1 MAILII
7 LLIFLTLLTFVFNSN
22 ANIFDNAFINFF
34 IAVNVNKLIK
44 IFLYRFLLGR
54 LKNQRRRLLNRCYFF
69 LALWI
74 FHFDM
79 QFLLTILP
87 VRYGWYFKSFCI
99 CRQFFFFF
107 FCILFSFIS
116 NMYVL
121 LLKFTYLMLIFLRI
135 NCCFLGRYFIVYGM
149 FFMFFYLQKFTQ
161 VSKSNNFFL

>member
-34 IAVNVNKLIK
+34 VAVNVNKLIK

-99 CRQFFFFF
+99 YRQFFFFF
-107 FCILFSFIS
+107 FFLHFVFFHFKYVCFIAEIYLL
-116 NMYVL
+116 NAYFFTYKL
-121 LLKFTYLMLIFLRI
+121 LLFGQVFYSLWHVFHVFLP
-135 NCCFLGRYFIVYGM
+135 
-149 FFMFFYLQKFTQ
+149 
-161 VSKSNNFFL
+161 SKIYTS